1 MALIHGRAAGR
12 PPLNLRGLFD
22 RCRKNGPRCAACSN
36 WLGEGGRPG
45 WHIPPPRRKAAEKSP
60 RMETEQ
66 SYLTRSVVCRTYF
79 GTISEFGRSTLN
91 ILPVHFTAHRA

>member
-45 WHIPPPRRKAAEKSP
+45 WHIPPTETQGCGEIAEDGNRAVLPNQKRRLSHLF
-60 RMETEQ
+60 RDH
-66 SYLTRSVVCRTYF
+66 F
-79 GTISEFGRSTLN
+79 GI
-91 ILPVHFTAHRA
+91 RA